1 MSIPRRGPHKELSST
16 PEFYYPSLTC
26 AATMESLGV
35 RKVVVQ
41 AEGLIFLIFLF
52 FLPLVTRDNY
62 CGIDQASRV
71 LEQINCAVASVGG
84 AQPLMEA
91 VAGSSCC
98 NVA

>member
-1 MSIPRRGPHKELSST
+1 MSIPRRGPHKELLST

-26 AATMESLGV
+26 AATVESLHV
-35 RKVVVQ
+35 RKVVIQ
-41 AEGLIFLIFLF
+41 AEGSIFF

-84 AQPLMEA
+84 AQLLMEVA
-91 VAGSSCC
+91 AGSSCC
-98 NVA
+98 NVT

>member
-1 MSIPRRGPHKELSST
+1 
-16 PEFYYPSLTC
+16 
-26 AATMESLGV
+26 MESLGV
-35 RKVVVQ
+35 RKVVIQ
-41 AEGLIFLIFLF
+41 AEGLIFLIFLFFF

-62 CGIDQASRV
+62 CGIDQASGV

-91 VAGSSCC
+91 VAGSSRC

>member
-1 MSIPRRGPHKELSST
+1 
-16 PEFYYPSLTC
+16 
-26 AATMESLGV
+26 MESLGV

-41 AEGLIFLIFLF
+41 AEGLIFLIFLFF

-91 VAGSSCC
+91 VAGSSRC

>member
-26 AATMESLGV
+26 AATVESLGV
-35 RKVVVQ
+35 RKVGIQ
-41 AEGLIFLIFLF
+41 AEGLIFF
-52 FLPLVTRDNY
+52 FSLVTRDNY

-84 AQPLMEA
+84 AQLLMEV